1 MRPFAG
7 IRNTPAA
14 LACALAGS
22 VFFALP
28 GGVSSATWCVPEL
41 VAGCDNAATTIQ
53 GAVYAASAGD
63 TVLVSVG
70 RYEEAVFIPKRLN
83 LLGAQAGVDA
93 RGRVGSPESTITS
106 NGALINLGPN
116 SAGTLIDGF
125 TFSGGFFGVRS
136 EESAAIDGVQIR
148 NSRFIGFRAGGIALY
163 GSGADITIDRNYVD
177 GSSLDHPDSLVS
189 LRKGG
194 TFNGF
199 WLTNNAILNGAASQ
213 GIGFMCIGLGNM
225 GPSAT
230 RSPSVKGNHFS
241 ALFAGAVLLD
251 APMLL
256 GEIRENTFDGNDHGI
271 NAGLRDTL
279 LTRNTFQNNT
289 SFGMMLAPSSRNNTI
304 RANEFVGNGSNG
316 TGFGLS
322 GTFVAS
328 EITDNQLIN
337 NGTGLMGQLT
347 STTVARNVFRENV
360 VDGANLFS
368 GAVDSTITEN
378 EFVLNSKIGLLGT
391 LSSTLV
397 ERNIFRDNGVNGLS
411 FTTKESTPNGDNEV
425 LYNQFLANGAAG
437 INQASPN
444 SAITDNAFVGNG
456 HAVTPPGVS
465 GAIHGIGPAMLVE
478 RNLLVDNYRF
488 ALFVGPNAA
497 GSMIEG
503 NLLRRNGEPGPCA
516 APAGS
521 PEACGAGVF
530 FGARSPSFPPAILG
544 NSIIDNRVGAVIN
557 PPAPLPYPDPPVK
570 DMRHNYWGTT
580 DGPAPIGSG
589 NAVIATGPATILF
602 DPWLT
607 SMPAVPHMLTMSALA
622 DVITA
627 PPATDDP
634 TSARMQR
641 IKDAV
646 WASLDPDFWATDMD
660 GMGGFTLT
668 DQGNKVFDAH
678 KRAVIELRMLFAAA
692 GAQSGAAK
700 SSIDYLLGADR
711 LLARTAID
719 DAIAD
724 SGKPAEIARAEGE
737 YRKGLNAMTN
747 NNWDNAVDHFKKA
760 WLHAMLA
767 L

>member
-1 MRPFAG
+1 
-7 IRNTPAA
+7 
-14 LACALAGS
+14 
-22 VFFALP
+22 
-28 GGVSSATWCVPEL
+28 
-41 VAGCDNAATTIQ
+41 
-53 GAVYAASAGD
+53 
-63 TVLVSVG
+63 
-70 RYEEAVFIPKRLN
+70 
-83 LLGAQAGVDA
+83 
-93 RGRVGSPESTITS
+93 
-106 NGALINLGPN
+106 
-116 SAGTLIDGF
+116 
-125 TFSGGFFGVRS
+125 
-136 EESAAIDGVQIR
+136 
-148 NSRFIGFRAGGIALY
+148 
-163 GSGADITIDRNYVD
+163 
-177 GSSLDHPDSLVS
+177 
-189 LRKGG
+189 
-194 TFNGF
+194 
-199 WLTNNAILNGAASQ
+199 
-213 GIGFMCIGLGNM
+213 
-225 GPSAT
+225 
-230 RSPSVKGNHFS
+230 
-241 ALFAGAVLLD
+241 
-251 APMLL
+251 
-256 GEIRENTFDGNDHGI
+256 
-271 NAGLRDTL
+271 
-279 LTRNTFQNNT
+279 
-289 SFGMMLAPSSRNNTI
+289 
-304 RANEFVGNGSNG
+304 
-316 TGFGLS
+316 
-322 GTFVAS
+322 
-328 EITDNQLIN
+328 
-337 NGTGLMGQLT
+337 
-347 STTVARNVFRENV
+347 
-360 VDGANLFS
+360 
-368 GAVDSTITEN
+368 
-378 EFVLNSKIGLLGT
+378 
-391 LSSTLV
+391 
-397 ERNIFRDNGVNGLS
+397 
-411 FTTKESTPNGDNEV
+411 
-425 LYNQFLANGAAG
+425 
-437 INQASPN
+437 
-444 SAITDNAFVGNG
+444 
-456 HAVTPPGVS
+456 
-465 GAIHGIGPAMLVE
+465 
-478 RNLLVDNYRF
+478 
-488 ALFVGPNAA
+488 
-497 GSMIEG
+497 
-503 NLLRRNGEPGPCA
+503 
-516 APAGS
+516 
-521 PEACGAGVF
+521 VF